1 MSATVAWTA
10 LVMGL
15 VGGSH
20 CLAMCSAP
28 CAAAEAA
35 GPTPEGLTALEQPIQ
50 WTNKKPRSV
59 QPWLR
64 TGVFHGGRI
73 VGYAA
78 LGAMAAWAMDS
89 LAWLTQQTMALRPL
103 WTLTHVAI
111 LAWGLMM
118 LIQSRQPA
126 WIEQCWR
133 IVGIHAVRFALFGL
147 AGGGTQRRAF
157 AGCLDHGAVCCGQR
171 SLARGWPLGL
181 AVGTAASG
189 FTAG

>member
-28 CAAAEAA
+28 CAAVVGAA
-35 GPTPEGLTALEQPIQ
+35 RKPEGLTALEQPIQ

-78 LGAMAAWAMDS
+78 LGPMPAWAMDRKNKH
-89 LAWLTQQTMALRPL
+89 TQQSLSIRDF
-103 WTLTHVAI
+103 
-111 LAWGLMM
+111 
-118 LIQSRQPA
+118 PA
-126 WIEQCWR
+126 R
-133 IVGIHAVRFALFGL
+133 
-147 AGGGTQRRAF
+147 
-157 AGCLDHGAVCCGQR
+157 
-171 SLARGWPLGL
+171 
-181 AVGTAASG
+181 
-189 FTAG
+189 